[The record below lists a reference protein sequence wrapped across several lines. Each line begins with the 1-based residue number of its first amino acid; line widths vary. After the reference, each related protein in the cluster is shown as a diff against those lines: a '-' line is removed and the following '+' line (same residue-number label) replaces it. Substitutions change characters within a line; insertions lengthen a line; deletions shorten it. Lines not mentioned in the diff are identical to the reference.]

1 MKKYIMLLLLLA
13 AGITAQAQILVK
25 VNGDTIDFKSD
36 KLHTITAYYNEISFD
51 TENGGYSFD
60 IRELDALYFA
70 ETPTSVEELP
80 AGQTAIVYDEQND
93 VVYVVNGE
101 ENAMLELYTAGAVL
115 AKSVKGNSL
124 NLKGLSPGLYIV
136 SYNNKINAKI
146 LRK

>member
-1 MKKYIMLLLLLA
+1 MLLLLLA

-25 VNGDTIDFKSD
+25 VNGDIIDFKSD
-36 KLHTITAYYNEISFD
+36 KLHTITANYNEISFD

-93 VVYVVNGE
+93 VVYVEPNKQKIGQSTING
-101 ENAMLELYTAGAVL
+101 NTFRSTSFWMSFT
-115 AKSVKGNSL
+115 SF
-124 NLKGLSPGLYIV
+124 
-136 SYNNKINAKI
+136 I
-146 LRK
+146 LTLVTFFTR